1 MNDTSNSS
9 LPRLRLTTAD
19 HERLR
24 LLVDTAIQ
32 SQPRLRETLAPLQ
45 AELKR
50 AEVLAA
56 ADIPSNVVIMG
67 ATVQI
72 EDKESGELDTY
83 TLVYPEQADGAEGRL
98 SILAPIGM
106 AIIGFAEGDSFIW
119 RTPGGQRQL
128 YISKVIQP
136 PVE

>member
-1 MNDTSNSS
+1 MNETSNS

-50 AEVLAA
+50 AEVLAQ

-136 PVE
+136 PVS

>member
-1 MNDTSNSS
+1 MNATPNS

-56 ADIPSNVVIMG
+56 ADIPANVVVMG

-83 TLVYPEQADGAEGRL
+83 TLVYRRRRGPPLNPRAHRDGDYRL
-98 SILAPIGM
+98 
-106 AIIGFAEGDSFIW
+106 
-119 RTPGGQRQL
+119 RRR
-128 YISKVIQP
+128 
-136 PVE
+136 

>member
-1 MNDTSNSS
+1 MNATPHS

-32 SQPRLRETLAPLQ
+32 SQPRLRETLAPLK
-45 AELKR
+45 AELAR
-50 AEVLAA
+50 AEVLAQ
-56 ADIPSNVVIMG
+56 ADIPPNVVVMG

-119 RTPGGQRQL
+119 RTPGGTRQL

-136 PVE
+136 PVA

>member
-1 MNDTSNSS
+1 MNATPNS

-24 LLVDTAIQ
+24 LLVDAAIQ

-56 ADIPSNVVIMG
+56 ADIPSNVVVMG

-72 EDKESGELDTY
+72 EDRESGELDTY

-136 PVE
+136 PVS

>member
-1 MNDTSNSS
+1 MNDTATNS

-19 HERLR
+19 HDRLR

-50 AEVLAA
+50 AEVLAP

-119 RTPGGQRQL
+119 RTPGGTRQL

-136 PVE
+136 PVS

>member
-1 MNDTSNSS
+1 MNDAPASS

-24 LLVDTAIQ
+24 LLVDAAIQ
-32 SQPRLRETLAPLQ
+32 SQPRLREALQPLQ

-50 AEVLAA
+50 AEVLAP
-56 ADIPSNVVIMG
+56 ADIPPNVVVMG

-83 TLVYPEQADGAEGRL
+83 TLVYPEHADGAAGRL

-106 AIIGFAEGDSFIW
+106 AIIGFAEGDTFIW
-119 RTPGGQRQL
+119 RTPGGPRQL
-128 YISKVIQP
+128 YIRKVIQP
-136 PVE
+136 EA